1 VDQRRGDLSI
11 IARCDDI
18 HARLVV
24 LEFVAVPDE
33 WGLGAIKAASAMSES
48 LSARLAAAI
57 RAKRTPVV
65 VGLDPRWESLPDT
78 LRHAADE
85 TAAGKAAA
93 YARFC
98 RDVID
103 VVAPLIAAVK
113 PQVAFFEELGPLGLT
128 SLATVIAYARQ
139 HGLLV
144 IVDAKRSDIGSTAAA
159 YAAVYFGKEAAWPAD
174 ALTVSPYLGDDSLAP
189 FVDAARQN
197 GGGLFVLVKTSNPG
211 GGQFQD
217 LVSEGKPLYRHVA
230 AHVERLAA
238 EDAGPTGYG
247 SVGAVVGATYPAQL
261 AELRSAMPH
270 AWLLIPGYGS
280 QGATAK
286 DVAAGFDASGLGAI
300 VNNSRGIIFAHTRK
314 EYAHFGPDRWQSAV
328 EVATKDMITAL
339 AAETPAGKLV

>member
-1 VDQRRGDLSI
+1 MCSSYSE
-11 IARCDDI
+11 
-18 HARLVV
+18 RLT
-24 LEFVAVPDE
+24 
-33 WGLGAIKAASAMSES
+33 S
-48 LSARLAAAI
+48 AI
-57 RAKRTPVV
+57 RSKRTPVV
-65 VGLDPRWESLPDT
+65 VGLDPRWESLPEV
-78 LRHAADE
+78 LRQGLDE
-85 TAAGKAAA
+85 ASASKAAA

-103 VVAPLIAAVK
+103 VVAPFVPAVK

-128 SLATVIAYARQ
+128 SLATVIVYARQ
-139 HGLLV
+139 RGLLV
-144 IVDAKRSDIGSTAAA
+144 IVDAKRNDIGSTAAA
-159 YAAVYFGKEAAWPAD
+159 YAAAYFGAQAAWPAD
-174 ALTVSPYLGDDSLAP
+174 ALTVSPYLGDDSLTP

-217 LVSEGKPLYRHVA
+217 LVSEGNPLHRHVA
-230 AHVERLAA
+230 AHVERLAS

-300 VNNSRGIIFAHTRK
+300 VNNSRGIIFAHARK

-328 EVATKDMITAL
+328 EAATQDMIAAL
-339 AAETPAGKLV
+339 AAETPAGALA